1 MSKALLK
8 APDFKALVSFAKNF
22 TEIKENLP
30 ELLAPLP
37 LAVITLSKYSVDQDN
52 LTLDTLYIDQSG
64 VPEKSA

>member
-8 APDFKALVSFAKNF
+8 VPDFKALVSFAKNF

-30 ELLAPLP
+30 ELLARLP
-37 LAVITLSKYSVDQDN
+37 LAVITLSEYSVDQDN

-64 VPEKSA
+64 APEKSA